1 MIKLASDKTLK
12 ELQGR
17 RNQHMA
23 AAARIDAR
31 MLRIAARPG
40 GKKPDGSRQ
49 VAPGRITSIREKIGI
64 SQEELARVSGY
75 SLRAIANLE
84 AGKTPSKSVRR
95 KMQEVARLLTA
106 LCELMPSAAVGEWL
120 KESNEAFGGQAPMH
134 MIERGEADRIWE
146 MIHQID
152 ANVAN

>member
-12 ELQGR
+12 ELQER
-17 RNQHMA
+17 RDQHMA

-31 MLRIAARPG
+31 MMRIAARMG
-40 GKKPDGSRQ
+40 SKKPTGSRQ
-49 VAPGRITSIREKIGI
+49 TAPGRITSIRQKIDI
-64 SQEELARVSGY
+64 SQEELARISGY

-84 AGKTPSKSVRR
+84 AGKAPSKSIRR

-106 LCELMPSAAVGEWL
+106 LCEIMPPAEVGEWL
-120 KESNEAFGGQAPMH
+120 RQSNEALEGQPPMH
-134 MIERGEADRIWE
+134 VIEKGETDRIWE
-146 MIHQID
+146 IIHQID